1 MDAARA
7 GPVPPGRSP
16 VIALRLRAL
25 GTTRR
30 RASGSTGNAEVITHV
45 RWTSGLPQGRR
56 PESCAAPN
64 GSGTSSRR
72 SRNTMRVK
80 PYAIRSPSRN
90 ARHTALPA
98 PGGSISTS
106 GCSCRYRSSLRTWSG
121 GPGGTS
127 CTGQYRYPVSC
138 PRNRLV
144 KNTRHPPPPPR
155 LWILSAHMDMPAAIA
170 NPGITITC
178 GAAAARQYPR
188 GGLRAADTTGLLIRL
203 HLTADQVV
211 RADRTYASPPSCR

>member
-1 MDAARA
+1 
-7 GPVPPGRSP
+7 
-16 VIALRLRAL
+16 
-25 GTTRR
+25 
-30 RASGSTGNAEVITHV
+30 
-45 RWTSGLPQGRR
+45 
-56 PESCAAPN
+56 
-64 GSGTSSRR
+64 
-72 SRNTMRVK
+72 MRVK

-144 KNTRHPPPPPR
+144 KNTHHPPPPPR
-155 LWILSAHMDMPAAIA
+155 LWIPSAHMDMPAAIA

-211 RADRTYASPPSCR
+211 RADRTYASRPSCRNEYVIRAHIYARRNICTSDLLATTTRHFLLFSVSGLLAAGHRG